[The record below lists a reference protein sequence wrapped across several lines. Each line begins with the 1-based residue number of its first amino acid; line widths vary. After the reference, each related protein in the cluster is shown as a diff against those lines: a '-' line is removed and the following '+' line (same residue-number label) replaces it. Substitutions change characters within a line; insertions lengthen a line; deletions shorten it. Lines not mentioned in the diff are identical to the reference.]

1 MIFRSASRARRKARV
16 AHLRASS
23 RALRCLA
30 LLAAL
35 AAPGMPPAAAHAQSD
50 ARPQVVPA
58 LAAPMSVGDALVLD
72 PEREAGAAAP
82 NAGKADAAAPQR
94 RSRRRPARRT
104 TTRAPARPVVRAT
117 TPRSADAL
125 TTDLGT
131 MVGLATRSGRWGA
144 MVVSLTRG
152 DTLFSLNAG
161 ESLVPASTHKLYTA
175 ALALDRLGPDHRF
188 STDVL
193 RSGEVDP
200 DGTLQGSLVIRGDG
214 DPALSSRWHRGTP
227 SAPMDALARQVAAA
241 GIKRVKGDV
250 IGDATAF
257 ESQTVPE
264 GWLTRYLGA
273 GYAARVSAL
282 SLNENVVSIV
292 AAPGKGKGPAVVV
305 FEPATTTLKL
315 VNRTRTVPGS
325 RSARISAVRRADG
338 VVEARGWIGS
348 RSAARGYL
356 LVVDDPAMFTTGA
369 FRAAL
374 EKQGVVVEGQTRVAA
389 TPDSAVKIAA
399 LVSPP
404 VAHLVSV
411 MNRESINHYA
421 ELLFRNAVRG
431 KAREGTG
438 TAAAGNEML
447 ARYLEANAG
456 VPSGIVHASDGSG
469 LSTLDRTTPRAMIKL
484 LAHGHDAPWRSQFH
498 ASLPVAGESET
509 LRHRMRYTP
518 AAGNLHAKTG
528 TTNEVIGLAGYVTAT
543 NGEVL
548 AFTFLYNGTDR
559 WNARGMMDTMGAT
572 MAAFVRP

>member
-23 RALRCLA
+23 LRAILA
-30 LLAAL
+30 LLLL
-35 AAPGMPPAAAHAQSD
+35 AFATGDAESAGRVQPVVAAAASL
-50 ARPQVVPA
+50 PA
-58 LAAPMSVGDALVLD
+58 SVGDALLID
-72 PEREAGAAAP
+72 PEEDARAKPASRATTKAAAP
-82 NAGKADAAAPQR
+82 EPQR

-117 TPRSADAL
+117 EPRTADAL

-131 MVGLATRSGRWGA
+131 MIGLATRSGRWGA

-152 DTLFSLNAG
+152 DTLYSLNAD

-188 STDVL
+188 STDIL
-193 RSGEVDP
+193 RSGAVGT
-200 DGTLQGSLVIRGDG
+200 DGTLEGSLVIRGDG
-214 DPALSSRWHRGTP
+214 DPSLSSRWHRGTP
-227 SAPMDALARQVAAA
+227 SAPMDALARQVVAA
-241 GIKRVKGDV
+241 GIKRVKGDI
-250 IGDATAF
+250 IGDASAF
-257 ESQTVPE
+257 EAQTVPE

-292 AAPGKGKGPAVVV
+292 AAPGKGKGAAVVV

-315 VNRTRTVPGS
+315 VNKTRTVPGS

-356 LVVDDPAMFTTGA
+356 LVVDDPALFTTGA

-374 EKQGVVVEGQTRVAA
+374 EKQGVVVEGQTRVGA
-389 TPDSAVKIAA
+389 TPDSAEKIAA

-404 VAHLVSV
+404 VSHLVSV

-438 TAAAGNEML
+438 TAAAGNELL
-447 ARYLEANAG
+447 AKYLEANAG
-456 VPSGIVHASDGSG
+456 VPSGTVHASDGSG
-469 LSTLDRTTPRAMIKL
+469 LSTQDRTSPRAMIKL

-509 LRHRMRYTP
+509 LRHRMRYTS

-528 TTNEVIGLAGYVTAT
+528 TTNEVIGLAGYVTAA

-548 AFTFLYNGTDR
+548 AFTFLYNGSDR